1 MLYRGC
7 LGDPAWFSC
16 GLPGVL
22 RTHGTDAIFDCIL
35 YGAVTALLL
44 HYYNERMRR
53 LFINPISFG
62 LALAC
67 LLGTLLARD
76 GFFRETLRYS
86 LQSASIAVII
96 VNVLF
101 GAWELP
107 RRLLSCKPAVFVGR
121 LSYSLYLFHFGVLI
135 VTQAVG
141 KPPEAMHGIGQHL
154 LYTVLYLGCSFGL
167 ASASYFMVER
177 RMIAVRKRFRA
188 HTPA

>member
-1 MLYRGC
+1 M
-7 LGDPAWFSC
+7 
-16 GLPGVL
+16 
-22 RTHGTDAIFDCIL
+22 
-35 YGAVTALLL
+35 TALLL

-101 GAWELP
+101 GGGSCPGGYCRAN
-107 RRLLSCKPAVFVGR
+107 RRFLLGGCP
-121 LSYSLYLFHFGVLI
+121 SLYLFHFGVLI

-177 RMIAVRKRFRA
+177 RMIAVRKRFWA